1 MTKRTREHSPAIPES
16 EPASASKAE
25 VKREP
30 PAKVAKKA
38 VKKVAKKVVKK
49 VTKKVVK
56 EVTNEAA
63 STVTRTRK
71 PKLVAKSAT
80 VVAPALA
87 NAAGTPVSVVH
98 ATAELAPF
106 ARTGGLGE
114 AVRTLARFQAEAGID
129 VAIVMPFYGDVRR
142 LAPAVQPLGPN
153 FRVLIGGQEEDVA
166 LLELVRP
173 AGARTPRV
181 VFVASATY
189 FERDGIYGDA
199 HGDFGDNA
207 RRYACFSL
215 GVLEAVTRLSQEPV
229 VVHAHDWH
237 AALVPVYL
245 RGVFADDPRFAQVS
259 TVLSVHNAGFQ
270 GHFPART
277 MAELGLPWSLY
288 NMHQLEWYD
297 RVNLLKGGM
306 SLADAVVTVSPTH
319 ANELRTEG
327 GGFGLHGAFRALGG
341 RFGGIVNGIDQQEWD
356 PSTDA
361 QIVARFSRE
370 DLSGKA
376 ACKASLQRFFGLPK
390 RAHTPVFAMSARMVY
405 QKGLDLILGSG
416 FLMLDAQFVF
426 LGAGEPRYERA
437 LLDLAQRAPDR
448 LGVQL
453 NFTDRLEHR
462 LLAGADF
469 CLMPSMYE
477 PCGLTQMRAQRYG
490 ALPLARRV
498 GGLAD
503 TIEDGVTGFLF
514 DDYSSDDFLHGA
526 ARAMEAYRDQ
536 TTFAQMQR
544 EAMARDFGWEHA
556 EARYRDV
563 YRYAAAR
570 RAG

>member
-1 MTKRTREHSPAIPES
+1 MTKRTREDSPAAVKS
-16 EPASASKAE
+16 VSTRGSKSDSKSKA
-25 VKREP
+25 KPEP
-30 PAKVAKKA
+30 TSKAPGKAPGKTPEKA
-38 VKKVAKKVVKK
+38 VKKAPKKAKAPLASKPVA
-49 VTKKVVK
+49 
-56 EVTNEAA
+56 
-63 STVTRTRK
+63 
-71 PKLVAKSAT
+71 P
-80 VVAPALA
+80 VAPALA
-87 NAAGTPVSVVH
+87 TSAGTPLAVVH

-114 AVRTLARFQAEAGID
+114 AVRTLARYQAQAGID
-129 VAIVMPFYGDVRR
+129 VTIVMPFYGDVRR
-142 LAPAVQPLGPN
+142 LAPPVQPLGPT
-153 FRVLIGGQEEDVA
+153 FRVHIGGREEEVA

-173 AGARTPRV
+173 PGPPTPRV

-199 HGDFGDNA
+199 NGDFGDNA

-215 GVLEAVTRLSQEPV
+215 GVLEAVTRISQGPV

-288 NMHQLEWYD
+288 DMHHLEWHE

-306 SLADAVVTVSPTH
+306 SFADAVVTVSPTH
-319 ANELRTEG
+319 ANELRTAA
-327 GGFGLHGAFRALGG
+327 GGFGLHDAFRGLRG
-341 RFGGIVNGIDQQEWD
+341 RFGGIVNGIDQEEWD
-356 PSTDA
+356 PATDEE
-361 QIVARFSRE
+361 IVARFSRD

-376 ACKASLQRFFGLPK
+376 ANKASLQRFFGLPK
-390 RAHTPVFAMSARMVY
+390 RANTPVIAMSARMVY

-426 LGAGEPRYERA
+426 LGSGEPRYERV
-437 LLDLAQRAPDR
+437 LRDLAQRAPDR

-490 ALPLARRV
+490 TLPLARRV

-514 DDYSSDDFLHGA
+514 DEYTSDDFLHGA
-526 ARAMEAYRDQ
+526 ARAMEAYRDPA
-536 TTFAQMQR
+536 TFAGMQR
-544 EAMARDFGWEHA
+544 EAMTRDFGWENA

-563 YRYAAAR
+563 YRFAAER
-570 RAG
+570 RGA